1 MCNGF
6 GMIVTKDLKAYF
18 CELNMD
24 GDCSHSEILKRLG
37 LKDNRDLFTRN
48 FVRVQC
54 PDWKIKSFEFDEE
67 ASLPGWAE
75 ENRQEIINLVGKTL
89 KKAYP
94 AYAEYKKVRDAAWA
108 EYQKV
113 RDATWAEYQKVC
125 DAALAKFI
133 KKLSVLPGYVG
144 EAS

>member
-94 AYAEYKKVRDAAWA
+94 AYAEY
-108 EYQKV
+108 QKV
-113 RDATWAEYQKVC
+113 SGPAWAEYQKVC